1 MEIAV
6 VGGSLGGLT
15 AACLLADD
23 GHDVTVYERSPHH
36 LEERGAGIGLL
47 PMTSRYLRER
57 AGVDAASIAVA
68 TSWIRT
74 LHRDGSVLHEAQH
87 HYEFSSWNT
96 VYREMLH
103 CFDADRYLLDHELV
117 SIDPAVPRLGF
128 ANGLE
133 VEPQLAVCADGVRST
148 ARASLLPG
156 AAPAYAGYVAWR
168 GVVPETELSDAT
180 RAALDDAITYY
191 VYANSHILVYPIPG
205 LDGSVEPGDRL
216 VNIVWY
222 RNYQAGDDVEHLL
235 VDRDGDRRDVSIPPG
250 AVSDVHVAEARAVAS
265 ARLPGC
271 LAEVVNAID
280 RLFVQVV
287 FDMAIDRM
295 VVGRT
300 ALIGD
305 AAFSVRPHAAAGTAK
320 AAADAWTL
328 HEAIAAAGD
337 DVCAAL
343 AAWEPA
349 QLDLGR
355 TLLERTR
362 SIGRRSQFD
371 DSWVAGDPD
380 LIFGLYAP
388 GN

>member
-23 GHDVTVYERSPHH
+23 GHDVTVYERSPRH

-57 AGVDAASIAVA
+57 AGVDAASISVP

-74 LHRDGSVLHEAQH
+74 LRRDGSVLHEARH

-96 VYREMLH
+96 VYREMLRR
-103 CFDADRYLLDHELV
+103 FDADRYRLDHEMV
-117 SIDPAVPRLGF
+117 SIDPAVPQVRF

-133 VEPQLAVCADGVRST
+133 IEPQLAVCADGVRST
-148 ARASLLPG
+148 ARTTLLAG

-168 GVVPETELSDAT
+168 GVVPETELTDAT
-180 RAALDDAITYY
+180 RTALDDAITYY

-205 LDGSVEPGDRL
+205 LDGSVEPGHRL

-235 VDRDGDRRDVSIPPG
+235 LDRNGERRDVSIPPG
-250 AVSDVHVAEARAVAS
+250 AVSDVHAAEARAVAS
-265 ARLPGC
+265 ARLPAC
-271 LAEVVNAID
+271 IAEVVDSIEQ
-280 RLFVQVV
+280 LFVQVV

-328 HEAIAAAGD
+328 YESITAHAD
-337 DVCAAL
+337 DVEAAL

-349 QLDLGR
+349 QLELGAS
-355 TLLERTR
+355 LLERTR
-362 SIGRRSQFD
+362 DIGRRSQFD

>member
-23 GHDVTVYERSPHH
+23 GHDVTIYERSPSQ

-47 PMTSRYLRER
+47 PMTARYLRER
-57 AGVDAASIAVA
+57 AGVDAADIAVP

-74 LHRDGSVLHEAQH
+74 LRRDGSVEHEARH

-96 VYREMLH
+96 VYREMLR
-103 CFDADRYLLDHELV
+103 CFDADRYLLGHELV

-128 ANGLE
+128 ANGLY
-133 VEPQLAVCADGVRST
+133 VEPQLAVCADGVRSS
-148 ARASLLPG
+148 AREVLLPG
-156 AAPAYAGYVAWR
+156 AAPQYAGYVAWR
-168 GVVPETELSDAT
+168 GVVPETELTPAT
-180 RAALDDAITYY
+180 RDVLDDAIIYY

-205 LDGSVEPGDRL
+205 LDGSVEPGGRL
-216 VNIVWY
+216 INIVWY
-222 RNYQAGDDVEHLL
+222 RNYQAGDDLEHLL
-235 VDRDGDRRDVSIPPG
+235 VDRNGVRRDVSVPPG
-250 AVSDVHVAEARAVAS
+250 ALSDDHVAEARAVAT
-265 ARLPGC
+265 ARLPTC

-280 RLFVQVV
+280 QLFVQVV
-287 FDMAIDRM
+287 FDMEIDRM
-295 VVGRT
+295 VDGRT

-305 AAFSVRPHAAAGTAK
+305 AAFAVRPHAAAGTAK

-328 HEAIAAAGD
+328 HEAIAEGD
-337 DVCAAL
+337 DDVEAAL

-349 QLDLGR
+349 QLELGR
-355 TLLERTR
+355 SLLERTR

-371 DSWVAGDPD
+371 DTWVAGDPD